1 MNATTASK
9 AYAKVDV
16 ESGVLAAD
24 PHKLIAMLYQG
35 ALLAIAT
42 AKNGMMRKN
51 IAAKGAAISKA
62 ISIIDDG
69 LNASLDKKVGGEMA
83 QNLSSLYDYMAKR
96 LLGANLNNDMGALDE
111 VARLLNDLK
120 GAWESIRPGA
130 AAAAAAAEVAPPA
143 AAKVSQV
150 YAMPA
155 AANQEQAKAAP
166 VQSQVKAPVALAKPA
181 SVAAVPPHAAVPHQ
195 AKAASAAPVA
205 AAQPKPVATATAAA
219 PAKAANTPPSLP
231 PQQQRMANKVQSL
244 YGSM

>member
-83 QNLSSLYDYMAKR
+83 QNLSSLYDYMARR
-96 LLGANLNNDMGALDE
+96 LLVANLNNDLGALDE

-120 GAWESIRPGA
+120 GAWETIRPGGSIGA
-130 AAAAAAAEVAPPA
+130 PAAEIAPPA
-143 AAKVSQV
+143 AKLSQV
-150 YAMPA
+150 YAAPVTA
-155 AANQEQAKAAP
+155 HQAQAKAVP
-166 VQSQVKAPVALAKPA
+166 VQSQVKAHVAQGKL
-181 SVAAVPPHAAVPHQ
+181 
-195 AKAASAAPVA
+195 APVA
-205 AAQPKPVATATAAA
+205 AAQPKPVAATTVAV
-219 PAKAANTPPSLP
+219 PANAANAPSPLP
-231 PQQQRMANKVQSL
+231 PQQQRVVNKVQSL
-244 YGSM
+244 YGRV